1 MGKLWEPG
9 ERPSVS
15 RYYGNYG
22 KKRFLYDRTY
32 DRGREKTVWIKVL
45 WQSGICLVL
54 FLLIA
59 AVFQFDSPVLQP
71 AQARIR
77 AWFTEDYNI
86 APVIRF
92 FSEVGLWGD
101 TFDRAAFEASSFS
114 KSQVVLAV
122 PVSGQVTG
130 PFGGIVGTGETQKR
144 NDGIIIAAPEGAP
157 VKAALKGV
165 VTRLANDEEMGRTVE
180 ITSEG
185 GLVFTYGHCKE
196 ILVNLNDTVLTGQVI
211 AKVGKTGRA
220 AGPQL
225 FFKVVQEGEPL
236 DPTKLFLP
244 AADKT

>member
-22 KKRFLYDRTY
+22 KKKPLHERSRERTAW
-32 DRGREKTVWIKVL
+32 KSIL
-45 WQSGICLVL
+45 WQSGISLVL
-54 FLLIA
+54 FFLIW
-59 AVFQFDSPVLQP
+59 AVFQVDTPALQP
-71 AQARIR
+71 VQARIR
-77 AWFTEDYNI
+77 AWFTEDCSI
-86 APVIRF
+86 TPVLKF

-114 KSQVVLAV
+114 QNQVSLAV

-130 PFGGIVGTGETQKR
+130 PFGGITGTGAAQR
-144 NDGIIIAAPEGAP
+144 INDGIIIAAPEGTP
-157 VKAALKGV
+157 VKAAFRGV
-165 VTRLANDEEMGRTVE
+165 VTRLANDEEIGRTIE

-196 ILVNLNDTVLTGQVI
+196 ILVNLNDSILTGQVI
-211 AKVGKTGRA
+211 AKVGKTGKA

-225 FFKVVQEGEPL
+225 YFRVLQQGEPL